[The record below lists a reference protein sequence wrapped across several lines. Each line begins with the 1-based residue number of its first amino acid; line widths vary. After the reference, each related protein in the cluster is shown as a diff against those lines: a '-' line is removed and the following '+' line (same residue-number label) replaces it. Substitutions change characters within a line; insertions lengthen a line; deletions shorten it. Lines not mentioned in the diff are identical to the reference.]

1 MLGELPLDDST
12 SSSDAQSDSER
23 SERTESSDGCM
34 KLNGTIV
41 GVAEM
46 AQMDIDL
53 ELMKKDRSECTQQ
66 ELDKI
71 RRERNRVHAKRTRV
85 KKKAQMEG
93 LQETINDVSFAT
105 NTAVLYPL
113 LRGCARC
120 VCVSSTAPSSHC
132 CSFRASPPL
141 LLLQLEQTNYEIGQK
156 IAWLC
161 SKSFRVTFED

>member
-1 MLGELPLDDST
+1 
-12 SSSDAQSDSER
+12 
-23 SERTESSDGCM
+23 
-34 KLNGTIV
+34 
-41 GVAEM
+41 M

-85 KKKAQMEG
+85 KKKAQMEE

-120 VCVSSTAPSSHC
+120 VCVFPPPHQVLTVAPSVPLLLC
-132 CSFRASPPL
+132 CSFS
-141 LLLQLEQTNYEIGQK
+141 
-156 IAWLC
+156 
-161 SKSFRVTFED
+161 